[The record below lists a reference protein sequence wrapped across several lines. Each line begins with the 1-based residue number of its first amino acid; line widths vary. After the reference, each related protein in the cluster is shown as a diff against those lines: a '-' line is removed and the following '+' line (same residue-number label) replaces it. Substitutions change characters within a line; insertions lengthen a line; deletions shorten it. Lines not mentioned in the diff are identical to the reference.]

1 MNFEDVEHDREHDRE
16 HSLEHRISAEPGR
29 LTTPP
34 APVEAVIGRA
44 RTVRARRR
52 ATGTAALAALAVAG
66 VAVPVLSG
74 TGPWRH
80 DPAGGGA
87 AVTVNT
93 PRIDEHGGT
102 VFSGSTDG
110 KKWSVSVAAG
120 ACASDDGDR
129 VGCLRAS
136 DSEQALAAQL
146 SSSVQTDSASPI
158 RYRIRLRSDV
168 ARVDVDL
175 TDGERLPLSA
185 ARVGVTRMAVFE
197 VPRRAGIG
205 RVTAYAAD
213 GGVIAYSIAYQS
225 PTDAQL
231 AMWYRPG
238 EAATQPQA
246 AGTITATVEGT
257 AASVQVHT
265 GPFGICYTADQHNPG
280 DKKGFPVTFCQPLP
294 TATTVPSAAEVVRAP
309 MGDNVPGN
317 PPWWVALG
325 GLVDDRVDHVDFAL
339 SSGTFRAST
348 VRIGGFSFAVCI
360 VDFGKTGFTM
370 IGRTFY
376 DAAGHVLSYEP
387 APIK

>member
-1 MNFEDVEHDREHDRE
+1 MSIED
-16 HSLEHRISAEPGR
+16 LEHRISAEPGR
-29 LTTPP
+29 LPAPP

-44 RTVRARRR
+44 RAVRARRR
-52 ATGTAALAALAVAG
+52 ATRTAALAVVAVAG
-66 VAVPVLSG
+66 VATPVL
-74 TGPWRH
+74 TGVRPWQQH
-80 DPAGGGA
+80 AADGGGPS
-87 AVTVNT
+87 VTVNT
-93 PRIDEHGGT
+93 PRIDKHRGT

-120 ACASDDGDR
+120 TCAADDGDF

-136 DSEQALAAQL
+136 DSEQVLAAQL
-146 SSSVQTDSASPI
+146 SSNVQTDSASPI
-158 RYRIRLRSDV
+158 RYRIRLRADV

-175 TDGERLPLSA
+175 TDGERLPLTA
-185 ARVGVTRMAVFE
+185 ARIGDTRIAVFE

-238 EAATQPQA
+238 EAATQPTA
-246 AGTITATVEGT
+246 AGTITATIKGT
-257 AASVQVHT
+257 AATVQVHT
-265 GPFGICYTADQHNPG
+265 GPFGICYTADHQNPG
-280 DKKGFPVTFCQPLP
+280 DKKAFPDTFCQPLP
-294 TATTVPSAAEVVRAP
+294 TATGAAPTADAVRAP

-325 GLVDDRVDHVDFAL
+325 GLVDDRVDHVDFGL
-339 SSGTFRAST
+339 STGTFRAST
-348 VRIGGFSFAVCI
+348 VHIGGFSFAVCI
-360 VDFGKTGFTM
+360 VDFGTKGFTM

-387 APIK
+387 SPIK